1 MANSWI
7 SRISTNLDDEWVT
20 PKVVFLEDEETEE

>member
-7 SRISTNLDDEWVT
+7 STNLDDDEVT